1 MTPSEMPKVKRLQ
14 MDREVLRRLLK
25 ARYKSL
31 EDAIQEVSRIRYNY
45 FKVRKAYY
53 FVDRELANI
62 DGRLKLCESSGPS
75 LTRKTK
81 EQKAVE
87 ELSKEQLTELIAKL
101 ELLKEKEGL

>member
-53 FVDRELANI
+53 FIDHELATI
-62 DGRLKLCESSGPS
+62 DGRLKICESTGLNKP
-75 LTRKTK
+75 TKTK
-81 EQKAVE
+81 EQEAVE

-101 ELLKEKEGL
+101 ELLKEKEEL